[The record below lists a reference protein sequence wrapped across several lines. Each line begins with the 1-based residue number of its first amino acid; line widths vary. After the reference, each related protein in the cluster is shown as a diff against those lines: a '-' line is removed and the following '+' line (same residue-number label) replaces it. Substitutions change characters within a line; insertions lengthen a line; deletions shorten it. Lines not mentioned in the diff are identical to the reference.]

1 MGVYNA
7 YEKIFSYGSK
17 LAVIIKQTP
26 DMQLV
31 TYEDDNKKSEKYIYS
46 DDRQAIYI
54 YDVTTS
60 ELKQFQSDKE
70 VEFSCFVDE
79 NTLYAIDTSIKI
91 VDDMLFDTETGEF
104 KQVKNDDYFYGYN
117 TVDSW
122 AEGKM
127 LAHSDQSDVTKSTP
141 ASYAML
147 AVNDGLLMNTRIE
160 FDELPETR
168 SRIIKVNDD
177 EILVNTADCFWII
190 K

>member
-1 MGVYNA
+1 
-7 YEKIFSYGSK
+7 
-17 LAVIIKQTP
+17 
-26 DMQLV
+26 
-31 TYEDDNKKSEKYIYS
+31 
-46 DDRQAIYI
+46 
-54 YDVTTS
+54 
-60 ELKQFQSDKE
+60 
-70 VEFSCFVDE
+70 
-79 NTLYAIDTSIKI
+79 
-91 VDDMLFDTETGEF
+91 
-104 KQVKNDDYFYGYN
+104 
-117 TVDSW
+117 
-122 AEGKM
+122 M